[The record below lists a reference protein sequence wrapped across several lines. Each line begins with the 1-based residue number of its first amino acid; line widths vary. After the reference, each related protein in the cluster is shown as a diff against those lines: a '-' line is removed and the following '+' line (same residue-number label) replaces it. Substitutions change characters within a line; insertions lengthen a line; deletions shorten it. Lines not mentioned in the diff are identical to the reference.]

1 MRFANLNVQDAV
13 RELTMEVTLTGVKRF
28 QFRLW
33 LAKPLLRLAAKII
46 GCKIDIKNEKT
57 E

>member
-1 MRFANLNVQDAV
+1 MMRFANLNVQDAV
-13 RELTMEVTLTGVKRF
+13 RELTLEVTLTGVKRF

-46 GCKIDIKNEKT
+46 GCKIDIKNE
-57 E
+57 